1 MADHV
6 LRLFLDRFASK
17 TRLEAPL
24 PAALRYIYVA
34 EGMAT
39 LRAGGG
45 VSTLTADSGWFHDT
59 TSHVG
64 AAGDGAVLLRWE
76 LTCDPE
82 PDDGVATGSGV
93 DSQRLLDAR
102 LELDDADGYLLRG
115 DKVELPPGGIAYR
128 HTHAGAGIRC
138 LVQGRF
144 FVSTEGT
151 EHSYKQY
158 EPWFE
163 AGPDPVLAWA
173 PESEPG
179 HFARVMILPRR
190 LHGASSIRYMDE
202 ADRDRPKPQKY
213 TVFADEPIELPRS
226 CG

>member
-45 VSTLTADSGWFHDT
+45 VSTLTADSGWFHDA

-93 DSQRLLDAR
+93 DSRRLLDAR

-115 DKVELPPGGIAYR
+115 DKVELPPGGVAYDT
-128 HTHAGAGIRC
+128 HTPVVAYVAWCRVGSSLRRAELSTATSNTNPGSKPDPIRC
-138 LVQGRF
+138 APGRRHPNRAI
-144 FVSTEGT
+144 S
-151 EHSYKQY
+151 
-158 EPWFE
+158 P
-163 AGPDPVLAWA
+163 
-173 PESEPG
+173 
-179 HFARVMILPRR
+179 
-190 LHGASSIRYMDE
+190 AS
-202 ADRDRPKPQKY
+202 
-213 TVFADEPIELPRS
+213 
-226 CG
+226 

>member
-82 PDDGVATGSGV
+82 PDDGVVTGSGV
-93 DSQRLLDAR
+93 DSRRLLDAR
-102 LELDDADGYLLRG
+102 L
-115 DKVELPPGGIAYR
+115 
-128 HTHAGAGIRC
+128 
-138 LVQGRF
+138 
-144 FVSTEGT
+144 
-151 EHSYKQY
+151 
-158 EPWFE
+158 
-163 AGPDPVLAWA
+163 
-173 PESEPG
+173 
-179 HFARVMILPRR
+179 
-190 LHGASSIRYMDE
+190 
-202 ADRDRPKPQKY
+202 
-213 TVFADEPIELPRS
+213 
-226 CG
+226 